1 MESKYGEVDEIDG
14 TRDSMVFLGYKK
26 SIQAFLQIPEFKLDT
41 NELEFLINFN
51 LHGIHM
57 LVRYTKNAGNSE
69 FEVQNIE
76 ELPLRYY

>member
-14 TRDSMVFLGYKK
+14 TRDSVVFLGYKK

-51 LHGIHM
+51 LHGMHM
-57 LVRYTKNAGNSE
+57 LVRYRKNAGNSE